1 MGLWVNFTYSDI
13 RSMKYARSTVANG
26 DEMHCGIAS
35 GPKFAQVTSEESLR
49 EKKKMGGANT
59 LQRTL
64 ERTWQLENLEVQ
76 PYLGGD

>member
-26 DEMHCGIAS
+26 DEMHCG
-35 GPKFAQVTSEESLR
+35 PKFAQVTSEESLR
-49 EKKKMGGANT
+49 GKKKMGGANT

-64 ERTWQLENLEVQ
+64 ERTWQLENFEVQ